1 MSCPY
6 NSYSASLLEKHGHR
20 IFRVGIDAG
29 FSCPNR
35 LGGGRGC
42 VYCDSLG
49 ARATYQRKD
58 ESSFGHD
65 SLFVSDIDS
74 MSCFAPDIRKK
85 TLVYEEQDI
94 MNQIERGISF
104 LKRRYRA
111 EHFAAY
117 LQSFSNTFAPVSE
130 LKNLYD
136 FITGAY
142 GWESFIVSTRPDCI
156 DASKLDLLASYK
168 GTCPEV
174 CVELGLQSGSDGI
187 LRSMKRGHD
196 VSCFIRAAEKVKAEG
211 LSLCVHILTGFPGEG
226 QAELDGTIGV
236 INAVHPDALKIH
248 NLNIAAGTELYDR
261 FLDGEVTAPC
271 LSRHVSNIIY
281 LLRRIPS
288 DIVIER
294 LMCET
299 PKHRLAS
306 PRLFP
311 DKNRFLGILEDGM
324 NARGVAQ
331 GDLWQGH

>member
-1 MSCPY
+1 M
-6 NSYSASLLEKHGHR
+6 EKHGHR
-20 IFRVGIDAG
+20 IYRVGIDAG
-29 FSCPNR
+29 FTCPNR
-35 LGGGRGC
+35 LSNGGQGC

-49 ARATYQRKD
+49 ARAAYQRKG

-65 SLFVSDIDS
+65 SGFVSDIDT
-74 MSCFAPDIRKK
+74 MSCNSFDAQKK
-85 TLVYEEQDI
+85 PLVYEEQDI

-104 LKRRYRA
+104 LRQRYKA

-117 LQSFSNTFAPVSE
+117 LQSFSNTFAPVEE
-130 LKNLYD
+130 LKKLYG
-136 FITGAY
+136 FILGAY
-142 GWESFIVSTRPDCI
+142 TWESFIVSTRPDCLD
-156 DASKLDLLASYK
+156 DARLDLLASCRDA
-168 GTCPEV
+168 CPEV
-174 CVELGLQSGSDGI
+174 CVELGLQSGSDSI

-196 VSCFIRAAEKVKAEG
+196 VACFIRATEKVKARG
-211 LSLCVHILTGFPGEG
+211 LSLCVHVLTGFPGEG
-226 QAELDGTIGV
+226 KAELDETIAV

-261 FLDGEVTAPC
+261 FLDGEATAPS
-271 LSRHVSNIIY
+271 LTRHVSNTIY

-311 DKNRFLGILEDGM
+311 DKNRFLGILEKEMKALG
-324 NARGVAQ
+324 AAQ